1 MSFEG
6 GQNDV
11 IIIQFTPREAVELEA
26 MLMAVNRNASTEALN
41 ALDKISYALQEWENN

>member
-1 MSFEG
+1 MVLEG

-26 MLMAVNRNASTEALN
+26 MLVAMNRNASAEALN